1 MSAEK
6 SSPLAGVVPSRACTS
21 SHGSGI
27 VIASSC
33 DASRSTR
40 SATRSACADDSVDQL
55 ERELEDGPALV
66 LVPPLGYRHTLAEPA
81 EFAPTGTTISWCA
94 FLKRAIVDRLPSG
107 IPPIPLNGTND
118 PAGGSRRF
126 QIRPGFTVS
135 TGYMS
140 DPLER
145 LAALRDQGVISEA
158 EHQMPK
164 DHPSV
169 ADTPRGE

>member
-1 MSAEK
+1 
-6 SSPLAGVVPSRACTS
+6 V
-21 SHGSGI
+21 
-27 VIASSC
+27 
-33 DASRSTR
+33 
-40 SATRSACADDSVDQL
+40 
-55 ERELEDGPALV
+55 
-66 LVPPLGYRHTLAEPA
+66 PA
-81 EFAPTGTTISWCA
+81 EFAPAGTTISWRA

-107 IPPIPLNGTND
+107 MPPIPLNGTND

-135 TGYMS
+135 TGYTS

-158 EHQMPK
+158 EYQMAK

-169 ADTPRGE
+169 ADTPHGE